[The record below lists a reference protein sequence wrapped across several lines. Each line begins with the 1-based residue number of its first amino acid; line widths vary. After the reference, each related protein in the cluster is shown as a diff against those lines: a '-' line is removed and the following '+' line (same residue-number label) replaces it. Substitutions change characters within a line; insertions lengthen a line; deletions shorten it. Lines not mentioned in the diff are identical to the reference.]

1 MGIALSKKSLTMLS
15 LAAAVA
21 LGSVASAA
29 PAQLKF
35 VDTDAWGQKAAGD
48 LRGGGPFEATPINQ
62 GTGVKGLGTNGAAAG
77 NYITFCVELN
87 EHIGK
92 TTYNAARNTGAIAG
106 GVSGGNPDPLDDRTA
121 FLYTAFLKGTLA
133 SKLVAGGYGTF
144 TVGDGASGTALQEAI
159 WVIEEEID
167 VSTVTSTLATDIIA
181 LADAAILSTGE
192 WFGKGIG
199 GVRILNLTD
208 VTTGDD
214 KQDQLILIPLPM
226 PVLLGLVGL
235 AGVAFVSRRKRSNH
249 LI

>member
-35 VDTDAWGQKAAGD
+35 VDTDAWGQAGAGD

-62 GTGVKGLGTNGAAAG
+62 GVVDGLGTNGAAAG
-77 NYITFCVELN
+77 NYLTFCVELN
-87 EHIGK
+87 EHIGNA
-92 TTYNAARNTGAIAG
+92 TYNAAQNTSAIAG
-106 GVSGGNPDPLDDRTA
+106 GVGGGNPDPLDDRTA

-133 SKLVAGGYGTF
+133 SKLVAGSYGTF
-144 TVGDGASGTALQEAI
+144 TVGAGTSGTALQEAI
-159 WVIEEEID
+159 WVIENEIGAGD
-167 VSTVTSTLATDIIA
+167 VTSSLATDIIA
-181 LADAAILSTGE
+181 LADAAVLSTGE

-199 GVRILNLTD
+199 NVRILNLTD
-208 VTTGDD
+208 INDGSP

>member
-48 LRGGGPFEATPINQ
+48 TRGGGPFEATPINQ
-62 GTGVKGLGTNGAAAG
+62 GDVQGLGTNGAAPG
-77 NYITFCVELN
+77 NYLTFCVELN
-87 EHIGK
+87 EHIGN
-92 TTYNAARNTGAIAG
+92 TTYNAVQNTEAIDGGAG
-106 GVSGGNPDPLDDRTA
+106 GPSPDPLDARTA

-133 SKLVAGGYGTF
+133 SKVSGF
-144 TVGDGASGTALQEAI
+144 IVGDGASGTALQEAI
-159 WVIEEEID
+159 WVIEDEID
-167 VSTVTSTLATDIIA
+167 VSTVSSTLATDIIA
-181 LADAAILSTGE
+181 LADAAIAPTGE
-192 WFGKGIG
+192 WYNKGIG
-199 GVRILNLTD
+199 NVRILNLTD
-208 VTTGDD
+208 ANGVN

-235 AGVAFVSRRKRSNH
+235 VGVAYVSRRKRSQH
-249 LI
+249 LL